1 MFNKLL
7 KASALSAVVL
17 VPILAAG
24 CTSQGSSEPY
34 AVTGN
39 VNQDEV
45 RERARW
51 TDEKGHY
58 RPEWRAGINRPAG
71 YPKNIAQ

>member
-7 KASALSAVVL
+7 KVVL
-17 VPILAAG
+17 LGGVTLVPTLAAG
-24 CTSQGSSEPY
+24 CASQGSSEPY

-39 VNQDEV
+39 TNQDEL

-51 TDEKGHY
+51 TDDKGHY
-58 RPEWRAGINRPAG
+58 RPEWRAGINRPGG
-71 YPKNIAQ
+71 YPKTIAD